1 MRKRT
6 PPLSILLLS
15 AICLAQQTSSTN
27 QGTSNAGS
35 TAKSAPITVIGC
47 VSGLEGVYT
56 LGSETGNLYRL
67 AGDRSSFRR
76 YVGQT
81 VRITGTESPSSSSTT
96 VNESLKQK
104 SANQGGSHNLASYA
118 HRLQDRED
126 RGHLR
131 HQPLSGNGDLP

>member
-1 MRKRT
+1 MQKRT
-6 PPLSILLLS
+6 LRLSILLLS

-27 QGTSNAGS
+27 QGTSNASS
-35 TAKSAPITVIGC
+35 TVKSAPITVIGC

-81 VRITGTESPSSSSTT
+81 VRITGTTSPSSSSTT

-104 SANQGGSHNLASYA
+104 SANQGALITSPPMLTVSKIEKIAATCGTS
-118 HRLQDRED
+118 R
-126 RGHLR
+126 
-131 HQPLSGNGDLP
+131 

>member
-1 MRKRT
+1 MQKRT
-6 PPLSILLLS
+6 LRLSILLLS

-27 QGTSNAGS
+27 QGTSNASS

-67 AGDRSSFRR
+67 AGDSSSFRR
-76 YVGQT
+76 YLGQT
-81 VRITGTESPSSSSTT
+81 VRITGTTSPSSSSTT

-104 SANQGGSHNLASYA
+104 SANQGALITSPPMLTVSKIEKIAATCGTS
-118 HRLQDRED
+118 R
-126 RGHLR
+126 
-131 HQPLSGNGDLP
+131 

>member
-1 MRKRT
+1 MRKCCLQ
-6 PPLSILLLS
+6 LSTLLLS
-15 AICLAQQTSSTN
+15 AMWLLARQTSSTN
-27 QGTSNAGS
+27 QGNSNARS
-35 TAKSAPITVIGC
+35 SAKSAPITVIGC

-81 VRITGTESPSSSSTT
+81 VRITGTTSPSSSSTT

-104 SANQGGSHNLASYA
+104 SANQGALITSPPMLTVSKIEKIAATCGTS
-118 HRLQDRED
+118 R
-126 RGHLR
+126 
-131 HQPLSGNGDLP
+131 